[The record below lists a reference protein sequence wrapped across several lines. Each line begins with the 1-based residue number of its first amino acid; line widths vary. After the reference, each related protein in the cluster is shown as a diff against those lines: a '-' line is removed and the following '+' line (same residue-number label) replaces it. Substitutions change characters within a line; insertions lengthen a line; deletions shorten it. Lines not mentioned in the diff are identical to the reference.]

1 MRSIGRLFLTALALA
16 LAGCGGS
23 KPPAPL
29 APVPDSYRVKFETT
43 RGSFV
48 VEVTKAWAPEGAER
62 FYRLVG
68 QKFYD
73 DQRFFR
79 VLRDFVAQ
87 FGINGDPAVEARWR
101 GMTMRDDPVKQSNKR
116 GTISFAKAGPNT
128 RTTQVFINL
137 QDNTRL
143 DEAGFA
149 PFGQVVEGMEL
160 AVDHLWDSYGDGPPR
175 GSGPDQN
182 LVETMGNLYLDTKF
196 PHLDTI
202 RRARIVTPGR

>member
-1 MRSIGRLFLTALALA
+1 MRSIGLLLLTALGLT
-16 LAGCGGS
+16 LAGCGNS
-23 KPPAPL
+23 KPPAPPV
-29 APVPDSYRVKFETT
+29 PVPDTYRVKFDTT
-43 RGSFV
+43 RGAFV

-62 FYRLVG
+62 FYRLVEK
-68 QKFYD
+68 QFYD
-73 DQRFFR
+73 GQRFFR
-79 VLRDFVAQ
+79 VVRNFVVQ

-101 GMTMRDDPVKQSNKR
+101 NLTMRDDPVTQSNKR
-116 GTISFAKAGPNT
+116 GTITFAKAGPDT

-137 QDNTRL
+137 KDNERL
-143 DEAGFA
+143 DAAGFA
-149 PFGQVVEGMEL
+149 PFGQVVEGMQL